1 MYFRIRPLFAV
12 CEMVC
17 EKTSMLRL
25 LMLAC
30 FGVLLLASSC
40 KGSDDDGGGADFTDF
55 ATDNPA
61 SFQTSEPEDIFAEKV
76 ADLPKELQEFVDLNG
91 ETITVKLPK
100 SHGERIVLPLLA
112 AKNNLSFTVFQEETC
127 LEKEQQWQ
135 FNYPAE
141 DCDSTM
147 GIKWEKEPRSGM
159 KSFVLELLGNSFQ
172 ILGTNF
178 MGVGVNGEDVRLCES
193 GKCDITL
200 KFKAADYKFPTT
212 TTTTTTSTTTTTTAE
227 PTTNES
233 VLSTAVGAAG
243 VSVTDASGSSN
254 IERSTEASTG
264 SNNLGLIIGCAVGG
278 VVLLSIVIG
287 VLLWYCVCRPRR
299 RRLNPA
305 DGSAPDAGAAGVSA
319 APSAVRS
326 IPSVKPSVSSALPS
340 VPPSTSSAGVEPART
355 NIGASSVPAKV
366 ASPATPVA
374 GNKVVPALPPMV
386 VVPICS
392 AEKTATNEN
401 DSKMTGSKDAD
412 AKKETVPKEFKP
424 KSSDEPVKDVP
435 TNTPKVK
442 EKVMPKP
449 KPKDNGGKKSP
460 YEALNE
466 LSNSLNSK
474 IKTKSKSTET
484 EYENYKPSGDLLDLV
499 QAREIQGTLQAE
511 ADQAQPVNRHE
522 EAVNLA
528 VPLVN
533 APFFSV
539 RDVHVE
545 FLRPKSCRGRDV
557 LVYDGGIFRF
567 WYDVQHNTGNIQSKL
582 QVYKCVAYP
591 TGCMK
596 EVHLS
601 NQAYF
606 RESTID
612 HDHDVDPVEVDIL
625 RLTSRTF
632 DLLKQNPL
640 RQNNSLYT
648 EATLGFLEVVVD
660 GIDKASLF
668 RQLSSRR
675 QGSCDTMFGNFMRL
689 RTRLYS
695 LILDLEKD
703 ETIGMSSR
711 YNLEQMASSEVWA
724 VDGTFRSC
732 PAGGWK
738 QIWSIHYQVKRD
750 FICGASF
757 YMTDQDSPAYI
768 SAFDA
773 TKKSVQDAVRNGVF
787 RLKLVLSDFEAAIR
801 LAVMEVFP
809 GEFLFSTAL
818 FFIVLLPFRSH
829 SSMLLLPLGAS
840 NDTKNSKN
848 WAIFSVQE
856 RHEISGVDDKVS
868 SDSTFLNYF
877 NT

>member
-1 MYFRIRPLFAV
+1 
-12 CEMVC
+12 MVC

-100 SHGERIVLPLLA
+100 
-112 AKNNLSFTVFQEETC
+112 EETC

-147 GIKWEKEPRSGM
+147 GIKWEKEPRGGM

-178 MGVGVNGEDVRLCES
+178 MGVDVNGEDVRLCEVKKDEIGERATRKFDINWDLPACALNASKYDTDPYGNYFDMDFWIENVLSENADKS

-200 KFKAADYKFPTT
+200 YFKAADYKFPTT

-233 VLSTAVGAAG
+233 ILSTAVVAAG
-243 VSVTDASGSSN
+243 VSATDASGPSN

-264 SNNLGLIIGCAVGG
+264 SNNLGLIIGCAVG
-278 VVLLSIVIG
+278 VLFCFLSSLVFS
-287 VLLWYCVCRPRR
+287 CD
-299 RRLNPA
+299 A
-305 DGSAPDAGAAGVSA
+305 DAAGVSA

-340 VPPSTSSAGVEPART
+340 VPPSTSSAGVEPAL
-355 NIGASSVPAKV
+355 
-366 ASPATPVA
+366 A

-484 EYENYKPSGDLLDLV
+484 QYENYK
-499 QAREIQGTLQAE
+499 
-511 ADQAQPVNRHE
+511 
-522 EAVNLA
+522 
-528 VPLVN
+528 
-533 APFFSV
+533 
-539 RDVHVE
+539 
-545 FLRPKSCRGRDV
+545 
-557 LVYDGGIFRF
+557 
-567 WYDVQHNTGNIQSKL
+567 
-582 QVYKCVAYP
+582 
-591 TGCMK
+591 
-596 EVHLS
+596 
-601 NQAYF
+601 
-606 RESTID
+606 
-612 HDHDVDPVEVDIL
+612 
-625 RLTSRTF
+625 
-632 DLLKQNPL
+632 
-640 RQNNSLYT
+640 
-648 EATLGFLEVVVD
+648 
-660 GIDKASLF
+660 
-668 RQLSSRR
+668 
-675 QGSCDTMFGNFMRL
+675 
-689 RTRLYS
+689 
-695 LILDLEKD
+695 
-703 ETIGMSSR
+703 
-711 YNLEQMASSEVWA
+711 
-724 VDGTFRSC
+724 
-732 PAGGWK
+732 
-738 QIWSIHYQVKRD
+738 
-750 FICGASF
+750 
-757 YMTDQDSPAYI
+757 
-768 SAFDA
+768 
-773 TKKSVQDAVRNGVF
+773 
-787 RLKLVLSDFEAAIR
+787 
-801 LAVMEVFP
+801 
-809 GEFLFSTAL
+809 
-818 FFIVLLPFRSH
+818 
-829 SSMLLLPLGAS
+829 
-840 NDTKNSKN
+840 
-848 WAIFSVQE
+848 
-856 RHEISGVDDKVS
+856 
-868 SDSTFLNYF
+868 
-877 NT
+877 